1 MEHVEDKFNDAGAWT
16 EDDTLSREIVDAM
29 YQVYGGGKW
38 QVASAF
44 GGSEQTGTDRAFQKL
59 DGMIGKST
67 TRCLCASGCHD
78 REGGPHSVAG

>member
-38 QVASAF
+38 QVLLEEANKPA
-44 GGSEQTGTDRAFQKL
+44 QTERF
-59 DGMIGKST
+59 KS
-67 TRCLCASGCHD
+67 SM
-78 REGGPHSVAG
+78 E